1 MPTRTTLLE
10 STYVYTSK
18 KLIIYNAY
26 INKSDVDLDLD
37 LLQISKVRHLV

>member
-26 INKSDVDLDLD
+26 INKSDVDLDL
-37 LLQISKVRHLV
+37 LQISKVRHLV